1 MQYLQIRCMLLSMSK
16 NEIMSTDYTSIIQTL
31 GTKSEITI
39 YTSTSDDGIT
49 TSYHLIKRSTPN
61 TFGVLAVNELP
72 AAGPALT
79 FTTKDN
85 EGEVRYETGGR
96 LFCKPLDVDS
106 ANFSLWVLRQL
117 TITRHR
123 K

>member
-1 MQYLQIRCMLLSMSK
+1 MLPSMSK
-16 NEIMSTDYTSIIQTL
+16 NEAMSTDYTNIIKTL
-31 GTKSEITI
+31 GARSEITI
-39 YTSTSDDGIT
+39 DTSSLDDGVR

-106 ANFSLWVLRQL
+106 ANFSLGVLRQL
-117 TITRHR
+117 TITRYR